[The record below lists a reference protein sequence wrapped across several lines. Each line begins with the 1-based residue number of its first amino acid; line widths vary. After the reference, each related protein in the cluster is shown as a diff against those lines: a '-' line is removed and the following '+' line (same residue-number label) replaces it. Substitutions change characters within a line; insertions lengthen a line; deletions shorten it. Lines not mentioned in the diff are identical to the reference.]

1 MTSYMLG
8 IDIGT
13 TSTKAVLFSENGD
26 VVQKESIGYPLIHRT
41 SQQLNKTRKRFFRQS
56 SKQQRELQNS
66 ILKNRSHS
74 FRSAAP
80 CTASSQ
86 SMKRT
91 GR

>member
-26 VVQKESIGYPLIHRT
+26 VVQKESIGYPLYTRT
-41 SQQLNKTRKRFFRQS
+41 YQQLNKTRKRYFRQS
-56 SKQQRELQNS
+56 SIQQRELQNS
-66 ILKNRSHS
+66 IPKNRSLS

-80 CTASSQ
+80 CTASLQ
-86 SMKRT
+86 STKMTSR
-91 GR
+91 

>member
-26 VVQKESIGYPLIHRT
+26 VVQKESIGYPLYTPDISTAEQNPEEIFQAVIQTTARIT
-41 SQQLNKTRKRFFRQS
+41 
-56 SKQQRELQNS
+56 KQHPE
-66 ILKNRSHS
+66 NRSHS

>member
-26 VVQKESIGYPLIHRT
+26 VVQKESIGYPLYTPDISTAEQNPEEIFQAVIHTTARIT
-41 SQQLNKTRKRFFRQS
+41 
-56 SKQQRELQNS
+56 KQHPENGSL
-66 ILKNRSHS
+66 S

-80 CTASSQ
+80 CTASLQ
-86 SMKRT
+86 STKMTSR
-91 GR
+91 